1 MRRTTVICVVV
12 SVLSALASASFGQ
25 DEQELTTVA
34 LPELQQIPEPVE
46 VLAPQDAND
55 GLHLDFASVAPAHVP
70 LSLTSALGMFSQAQ
84 EDNHH
89 LDTHDSESIP
99 PPFGTSLTEHWLDP
113 WPHTHFSR
121 QGTPFVH
128 LFLTE
133 PAFLDRDL
141 FLDYRITRGAEENE
155 MELEAELE
163 WALTRRIG
171 VVFEAPYRF
180 LDPEGEPNENGFGD
194 IAIAPRVLL
203 VDMERFLLAANI
215 EIGIATGSDRR
226 GLGSGETS
234 LSPTVSWWYD
244 LGKWVTFQGQIGTEH
259 ALDSGDAEFL
269 WNAALTYSLLGPS
282 LSGTSPDVSTHGGR
296 HFPPGLINFIT
307 ELTGR
312 TQLNGEQEGRSTAEV
327 LFGVSYLITSE
338 WEIRAAL
345 QFPLFE
351 PREFDNG
358 YVIGLIYHF

>member
-1 MRRTTVICVVV
+1 MRQATVHCAVVI
-12 SVLSALASASFGQ
+12 VLGALADTSVGQ
-25 DEQELTTVA
+25 EEHA
-34 LPELQQIPEPVE
+34 LATATAQQLPEPVE
-46 VLAPQDAND
+46 VLARQEEDE
-55 GLHLDFASVAPAHVP
+55 GLHLDFASAVPAHDL
-70 LSLTSALGMFSQAQ
+70 LSLTSALGMFRQAQ
-84 EDNHH
+84 EDDHH
-89 LDTHDSESIP
+89 SDAHDSESIP

-141 FLDYRITRGAEENE
+141 FLDYRIIRGADENE

-163 WALTRRIG
+163 WAFTRRIG
-171 VVFEAPYRF
+171 LVIEAPYRL
-180 LDPEGEPNENGFGD
+180 LDPEGAPNENGFGD
-194 IAIAPRVLL
+194 MAIAPRVLL
-203 VDMERFLLAANI
+203 VDTERFLLSGNL
-215 EIGIATGSDRR
+215 EIGIATGNERR

-234 LSPTVSWWYD
+234 LSPTFSWWYD

-269 WNAALTYSLLGPS
+269 WKAAITYSLLGPT
-282 LSGTSPDVSTHGGR
+282 LPGTSSGVSTHGGR

-312 TQLNGEQEGRSTAEV
+312 TPLNGEQEGRSTAEI
-327 LFGVSYLITSE
+327 LFGVSYLLTSE
-338 WEIRAAL
+338 WEIRAGL

-358 YVIGLIYHF
+358 YVIGLIHHF